1 MSKCEGCT
9 KYADCASG
17 SGLTWPCGAYVPRA
31 QAPAQIHT
39 YPQMNE
45 TVKDLMRRS
54 EEPMHLYIAARLE
67 ELEAQLAA
75 AVQDIWNF
83 STGNHCR
90 SCAHWDKSGQC
101 TRPGPRD
108 CGGYSWWRWRGFADQ
123 MEEPARMEDA
133 LVAAIGRMEEMQDQP
148 GFDLLTVQECLG
160 LVRAAAGYT
169 AR

>member
-17 SGLTWPCGAYVPRA
+17 SGLTWPCGAYVPKA
-31 QAPAQIHT
+31 QAPAKIHT

-54 EEPMHLYIAARLE
+54 EEPMHLYIGGR
-67 ELEAQLAA
+67 
-75 AVQDIWNF
+75 
-83 STGNHCR
+83 
-90 SCAHWDKSGQC
+90 C
-101 TRPGPRD
+101 TRPGPKD
-108 CGGYSWWRWRGFADQ
+108 CAGYSWWRWRGFADQ
-123 MEEPARMEDA
+123 MEEPARREDA
-133 LVAAIGRMEEMQDQP
+133 LAAAIGRMEEMQDQP
-148 GFDLLTVQECLG
+148 GFDLLTVQECLR